1 MVIILQQVHNL
12 PRQLF
17 NFIFSL
23 PNSSLKM
30 RSTGILFLSII
41 LVFSLLISSCKSDR
55 NVKEK
60 ADFTSEMLG
69 LLDSI
74 PIEPKEI
81 FYQMSLPVEMARM
94 FEQVGANYFPEILN
108 STDQLSRYDNA
119 LKIALNLGVFGV
131 DLSYI
136 KIFDRQPEA
145 VNYFT
150 TIQSLSDDL
159 GIPRNLYS
167 DVLLNLDKYVNNKDS
182 LARVST
188 KIYRLTD
195 QYLREKG
202 EKYSAAMIMMGGWV
216 EGMYI
221 ATQIYERDQGNIILL
236 EKIAEQK
243 YSLNSL
249 ISLMNN
255 YHGDTEMTEYL
266 LMLKNL
272 RRSFD
277 KYQIYYKM
285 DDVNVD
291 TIHKVISANKYYI
304 NVKPETILE
313 ISSKIASLRGKI
325 VR

>member
-1 MVIILQQVHNL
+1 
-12 PRQLF
+12 
-17 NFIFSL
+17 
-23 PNSSLKM
+23 M
-30 RSTGILFLSII
+30 RSPGIFFLSIFI
-41 LVFSLLISSCKSDR
+41 IFSVLISSCRPDGTKDKS
-55 NVKEK
+55 
-60 ADFTSEMLG
+60 ADFTSEMFG
-69 LLDSI
+69 ILDSL
-74 PIEPKEI
+74 PTESKEI

-108 STDQLSRYDNA
+108 STDQLSRYDTT
-119 LKIALNLGVFGV
+119 LKIAMNLGVFGV
-131 DLSYI
+131 DLSYV
-136 KIFDRQPEA
+136 KIFDRQPET

-150 TIQSLSDDL
+150 AIQSLSDDL

-167 DVLLNLDKYVNNKDS
+167 DVLLNLEKYVSNKDS
-182 LARVST
+182 LARISA

-195 QYLREKG
+195 QYLNEKG
-202 EKYSAAMIMMGGWV
+202 EKSSAAMIMMGGWV

-221 ATQIYERDQGNIILL
+221 ATQIYERDQGNIKLL

-255 YHGDTEMTEYL
+255 YHGDKEMTEYL

-272 RRSFD
+272 RRSFE
-277 KYQIYYKM
+277 KFEIYYKM
-285 DDVNVD
+285 DDVSVD

-304 NVKPETILE
+304 NVKSETILE
-313 ISSKIASLRGKI
+313 ISSKINSLRGKI

>member
-1 MVIILQQVHNL
+1 
-12 PRQLF
+12 
-17 NFIFSL
+17 
-23 PNSSLKM
+23 M
-30 RSTGILFLSII
+30 RSRGIFFLSII
-41 LVFSLLISSCKSDR
+41 LVFPFLISSCKSDR
-55 NVKEK
+55 GVKEDV
-60 ADFTSEMLG
+60 DFTSDMPG
-69 LLDSI
+69 ILDSI
-74 PIEPKEI
+74 PTETKEI

-108 STDQLSRYDNA
+108 STDQLSRYDTT

-136 KIFDRQPEA
+136 KIFDRQLET

-150 TIQSLSDDL
+150 AIQSLSDDI

-167 DVLLNLDKYVNNKDS
+167 DVLLNLEKYVSNKDS
-182 LARVST
+182 LARVSAI
-188 KIYRLTD
+188 IYHLTD
-195 QYLREKG
+195 QYLKEKG
-202 EKYSAAMIMMGGWV
+202 EKSSAAMIMMGGWI

-221 ATQIYERDQGNIILL
+221 ATQIYERDQGNIKLL

-255 YHGDTEMTEYL
+255 YRGDKEMTEYL

-277 KYQIYYKM
+277 KFNIYYKM
-285 DDVNVD
+285 DDVSVD
-291 TIHKVISANKYYI
+291 TVQKVISADKYYI
-304 NVKPETILE
+304 DVKPETILE

>member
-1 MVIILQQVHNL
+1 
-12 PRQLF
+12 
-17 NFIFSL
+17 
-23 PNSSLKM
+23 M
-30 RSTGILFLSII
+30 RSRGIFFLSII
-41 LVFSLLISSCKSDR
+41 LVFPFLISSCKSDR
-55 NVKEK
+55 GVKEDV
-60 ADFTSEMLG
+60 DFTSEMLG
-69 LLDSI
+69 ILDSI
-74 PIEPKEI
+74 PTETKEI

-108 STDQLSRYDNA
+108 STDQLSRYDTT

-136 KIFDRQPEA
+136 KIFDRQLET

-150 TIQSLSDDL
+150 AIQSLSDDI

-167 DVLLNLDKYVNNKDS
+167 DVLLNLEKYVSNKDS
-182 LARVST
+182 LARVSAI
-188 KIYRLTD
+188 IYHLTD
-195 QYLREKG
+195 QYLKEKG
-202 EKYSAAMIMMGGWV
+202 EKSSAAMIMMGGWI

-221 ATQIYERDQGNIILL
+221 ATQIYERDQGNIKLL

-255 YHGDTEMTEYL
+255 YRGDKEMTEYL

-277 KYQIYYKM
+277 KFNIYYKM
-285 DDVNVD
+285 DDVSVD
-291 TIHKVISANKYYI
+291 TVQKVISADKYYI
-304 NVKPETILE
+304 DVKPETILE

>member
-1 MVIILQQVHNL
+1 MRFKWIFFLYFFL
-12 PRQLF
+12 
-17 NFIFSL
+17 IFS
-23 PNSSLKM
+23 
-30 RSTGILFLSII
+30 IW
-41 LVFSLLISSCKSDR
+41 ISSCKSNRVENKND
-55 NVKEK
+55 
-60 ADFTSEMLG
+60 DFTSEMLG
-69 LLDSI
+69 ILDSI
-74 PIEPKEI
+74 PAESKEI

-108 STDQLSRYDNA
+108 STDQLSRYDTT

-131 DLSYI
+131 DLSYV
-136 KIFDRQPEA
+136 KIFNRQPET
-145 VNYFT
+145 VNYFAA
-150 TIQSLSDDL
+150 IQSLSDDL
-159 GIPRNLYS
+159 GIPRDLYS
-167 DVLLNLDKYVNNKDS
+167 EVLLNLEKYVSNKDS
-182 LARVST
+182 LARISA
-188 KIYRLTD
+188 KIYHLTD

-202 EKYSAAMIMMGGWV
+202 EKSTAAMIMMGGWI

-221 ATQIYERDQGNIILL
+221 ATQIYERDQGNIKLL

-249 ISLMNN
+249 IALMNN
-255 YHGDTEMTEYL
+255 YHGDKEMTEYL

-277 KYQIYYKM
+277 KFEIFYKM
-285 DDVNVD
+285 DDVSVD

-304 NVKPETILE
+304 NVKSETILE

>member
-1 MVIILQQVHNL
+1 
-12 PRQLF
+12 
-17 NFIFSL
+17 
-23 PNSSLKM
+23 M
-30 RSTGILFLSII
+30 RSRGIFFLSII
-41 LVFSLLISSCKSDR
+41 LVFPFLISSCKSDR
-55 NVKEK
+55 GVKEDV
-60 ADFTSEMLG
+60 DFTSDMPG
-69 LLDSI
+69 ILDSI
-74 PIEPKEI
+74 PAEPKEI

-108 STDQLSRYDNA
+108 STDQLSRYDTT

-136 KIFDRQPEA
+136 KIFERQVEA

-150 TIQSLSDDL
+150 AIQSLSDDI

-167 DVLLNLDKYVNNKDS
+167 DILLNLDKYVSNKDS
-182 LARVST
+182 LARVSA

-202 EKYSAAMIMMGGWV
+202 EKSSAAMIMMGGWV

-221 ATQIYERDQGNIILL
+221 ATQIYERDQGNIKLL

-255 YHGDTEMTEYL
+255 YRGDKEMTEYL

-277 KYQIYYKM
+277 KFNIYYKM
-285 DDVNVD
+285 DDVSVD
-291 TIHKVISANKYYI
+291 TVQKVISADKYYI